1 MLVEAE
7 ISSKYLIAQLLEHHS
22 IEYILQTIAEEMDH
36 PEPEDFSRIVVKFF
50 YSGVKWEDALA
61 TRGDDGFSTYPV

>member
-36 PEPEDFSRIVVKFF
+36 PEPED
-50 YSGVKWEDALA
+50 LA
-61 TRGDDGFSTYPV
+61 KKLTKMFWDGIRGSEEGE